1 MKANKLQRAIIM
13 VRSLWTTFWISS
25 KVLLKNTF
33 GTMTR
38 EWFDRQRIIWGSRM
52 LSYPQ
57 VSYTIHNPLN
67 VEIEPQHSYV
77 VMSNHASHYDIP
89 LLFLTFPKGL
99 RMIAKKE
106 LFKVPIWG
114 AAMKAGEIMVVDR
127 DDRRQAIRDLA
138 IAKEKMATG
147 IMPWI
152 APEGTRTRTGELLPF
167 KKGGFM
173 IAMETG
179 ATIIPV
185 GLKGSGA
192 ILPPD
197 TWDFNIKEHV
207 DIYIGKP
214 IDTRNYTRKQR
225 DELMQDV
232 ETSIRSLLGQ
242 AQA

>member
-13 VRSLWTTFWISS
+13 ARSLWATFWISS

-33 GTMTR
+33 STMTR
-38 EWFDRQRIIWGSRM
+38 EWFDQQRIWWASRM
-52 LSYPQ
+52 LRYPQ
-57 VSYTIHNPLN
+57 VSYTIHNPFN
-67 VEIEPQHSYV
+67 VEIEPQRSYV

-89 LLFLTFPKGL
+89 LLFLAFPKGL

-106 LFKVPIWG
+106 LFKVPVWG

-147 IMPWI
+147 IIPWI
-152 APEGTRTRTGELLPF
+152 APEGTRTRSGELLPF

-207 DIYIGKP
+207 DICIGKP
-214 IDTRNYTRKQR
+214 IDTRDYTRKQR
-225 DELMQDV
+225 DELMQVV
-232 ETSIRSLLGQ
+232 ETSIRDLLGQ